1 MSTEDEPTYI
11 LNVNDGRDTLHDPRH
26 LTERC
31 NTDQIEGRQSVD
43 EMTAEAM
50 VARGD
55 AVRCEHCK
63 PDLPV
68 EV

>member
-1 MSTEDEPTYI
+1 MTDEPSYI
-11 LNVNDGRDTLHDPRH
+11 LNVNDGVDTIHDPRR

-50 VARGD
+50 VLHGD
-55 AVRCEHCK
+55 AVTCKHCH
-63 PDLPV
+63 PV
-68 EV
+68 L